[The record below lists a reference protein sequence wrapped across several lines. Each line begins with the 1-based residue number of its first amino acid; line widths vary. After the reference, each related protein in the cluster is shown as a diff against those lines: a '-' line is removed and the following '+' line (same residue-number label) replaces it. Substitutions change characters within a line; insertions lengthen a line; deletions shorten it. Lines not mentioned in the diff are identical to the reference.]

1 MEYCN
6 GEIAFSSLTKHDTF
20 QGEST
25 GKFSVTVTVD
35 DDTAQRL
42 EGQGIKLK
50 THDGKKQRA
59 FKTQYEFAYV
69 DTNKKP
75 VEGEL
80 GRGSKVKIAYK
91 LGGNYGEYGVTTFL
105 QGVQVIERVEPAG
118 TTDVF
123 EVDASAVPDDGMP
136 F

>member
-1 MEYCN
+1 
-6 GEIAFSSLTKHDTF
+6 
-20 QGEST
+20 
-25 GKFSVTVTVD
+25 
-35 DDTAQRL
+35 
-42 EGQGIKLK
+42 
-50 THDGKKQRA
+50 
-59 FKTQYEFAYV
+59 V

-75 VEGEL
+75 IEGEL